1 MNVEHLW
8 FSSKPLQP
16 QEAHESSRLL
26 DTRLPASANDS
37 STEEDMVQTLTV
49 MADKRLYKLVKWC
62 KSLPLF
68 KNILV
73 SQENVTLQAKL
84 ILVGEAH
91 FPLNKVINPTRSM
104 ATHGRWPLNLSKP
117 EPLYEAHFPLNKVI
131 TLLLLPF
138 SYSVTGLTFRF
149 ICRRSLDP

>member
-8 FSSKPLQP
+8 FSSKPLQ
-16 QEAHESSRLL
+16 QQ
-26 DTRLPASANDS
+26 DTRLAESHISSASVD

-73 SQENVTLQAKL
+73 RQFEHTARRTYYSYNFS
-84 ILVGEAH
+84 
-91 FPLNKVINPTRSM
+91 FPN
-104 ATHGRWPLNLSKP
+104 
-117 EPLYEAHFPLNKVI
+117 
-131 TLLLLPF
+131 
-138 SYSVTGLTFRF
+138 
-149 ICRRSLDP
+149 

>member
-1 MNVEHLW
+1 MEHLW

-16 QEAHESSRLL
+16 QDAHESSSLM
-26 DTRLPASANDS
+26 DARLPSSAADS

-73 SQENVTLQAKL
+73 SQT
-84 ILVGEAH
+84 
-91 FPLNKVINPTRSM
+91 
-104 ATHGRWPLNLSKP
+104 
-117 EPLYEAHFPLNKVI
+117 
-131 TLLLLPF
+131 
-138 SYSVTGLTFRF
+138 
-149 ICRRSLDP
+149 C